1 MVKTVFSIGLSTGEN
16 LVIKKNRLEGTGG
29 CGKGKR
35 NQGYCLNPEKTG
47 NTTADNPGSNQ

>member
-29 CGKGKR
+29 CGKGKGLPLYR
-35 NQGYCLNPEKTG
+35 GFMETNWK
-47 NTTADNPGSNQ
+47 GSMSAMR